1 MATIKILDRNET
13 ITTDEGT
20 SILDACLENGIEI
33 DHACGGVC
41 ACSTCHV
48 WIEQGMQ
55 NLSEASEN
63 EEDRLEGAKGVNLKS
78 RLACQCL
85 VQGDIVVNFPPQKGL
100 H

>member
-1 MATIKILDRNET
+1 MPKIKILDLDRTIET
-13 ITTDEGT
+13 EEGT
-20 SILDACLENGIEI
+20 SLLDACLDHDIEI

-48 WIEQGMQ
+48 WIEEGMD
-55 NLSEASEN
+55 NLNEASED

-78 RLACQCL
+78 RLSCQCL
-85 VQGDIVVNFPPQKGL
+85 VEGDIVVKFPPQKGL

>member
-1 MATIKILDRNET
+1 MPIIKILDSDES
-13 ITTDEGT
+13 ITTEEGT

-48 WIEQGMQ
+48 WIEEGMN
-55 NLSEASEN
+55 NLSEATEA

-78 RLACQCL
+78 RLSCQCI
-85 VQGDIVVNFPPQKGL
+85 VEGDVVVKFPPQKGL